1 MLALITTNDTEHEVK
16 VNADE
21 YFNDSKTEATD
32 TQQPRPVETAVS
44 PEDSRISKQ
53 KFAKLDE
60 EIKNLEV
67 SCNIGDVEIFTQNS
81 SLDEIERRYKEEL
94 DTAKRQINELHR
106 QEIEKE
112 QQWSTIKTK
121 IDQKYEIE
129 REMQEQNLRI
139 TIEENTELTNK
150 IQQMQKRKEKLKQI
164 EKRVRTVAYTNI
176 QIELMR
182 DFIMPKFKLLI
193 DYVEQNVKNTLS
205 PGNLGGLKLD
215 DDDIQYIDEHF
226 AGRVPKFPFFEENGT
241 YTINVT
247 GFPDHH
253 TTFKASLKRLINLSN
268 SYNSGK
274 EFYQRYLNRIIRSIN
289 KKLMQVEA
297 KTHCWRQ
304 YIKILIELLEEKNIE
319 YLNRFNDSIREKA
332 KSLIEQSIRGILN
345 PPWVELREYTD
356 DFLERNSFENEIE
369 ALKHRALD
377 EFIKQNISFQRLK
390 IDRIPTEQS
399 INTIKYFIEQIKITL
414 MTNPSYQGHEV
425 QHFSLIPIL
434 LQQIMIYYS
443 CFTVQLPLFESSR
456 DLLNKIEIHTV
467 TTITTST
474 GSGKNKLH
482 QNVRNILKLINVVFI
497 SR

>member
-1 MLALITTNDTEHEVK
+1 
-16 VNADE
+16 
-21 YFNDSKTEATD
+21 
-32 TQQPRPVETAVS
+32 
-44 PEDSRISKQ
+44 
-53 KFAKLDE
+53 
-60 EIKNLEV
+60 
-67 SCNIGDVEIFTQNS
+67 
-81 SLDEIERRYKEEL
+81 
-94 DTAKRQINELHR
+94 
-106 QEIEKE
+106 
-112 QQWSTIKTK
+112 
-121 IDQKYEIE
+121 
-129 REMQEQNLRI
+129 
-139 TIEENTELTNK
+139 
-150 IQQMQKRKEKLKQI
+150 
-164 EKRVRTVAYTNI
+164 
-176 QIELMR
+176 MR
-182 DFIMPKFKLLI
+182 DFITPKFKLLI

-226 AGRVPKFPFFEENGT
+226 VGRVPKLTCAEENAT
-241 YTINVT
+241 YIITVT
-247 GFPDHH
+247 GFSEHH
-253 TTFKASLKRLINLSN
+253 TTFKVLYKRIVNLSN
-268 SYNSGK
+268 SYNSAK

-289 KKLMQVEA
+289 KNLTQVEA

-304 YIKILIELLEEKNIE
+304 YIKILIELLEEKSIE
-319 YLNRFNDSIREKA
+319 YVIRFNDSIREKA

-356 DFLERNSFENEIE
+356 NFLERNSFENEIE
-369 ALKHRALD
+369 ALKHRTLD

-390 IDRIPTEQS
+390 IDRTPTEQS
-399 INTIKYFIEQIKITL
+399 INTVKYFIEQTKITL

-456 DLLNKIEIHTV
+456 DLLNKIETHTV

-482 QNVRNILKLINVVFI
+482 QNVRSILKLINVVFI